1 MQSNTRFFGPVPAL
15 LLAILVT
22 GCAMTPESRTLD
34 TAGVDPTRYNTDL
47 YDCKIFASKY
57 GWEQG
62 VEKSGNVLGG
72 SLIGGALA
80 VVTGGVFSPNLAD
93 AMVVGSMV
101 GALVNVANAANDS
114 ANKKEPIVG
123 ESVKF
128 LVTDCM
134 RDKGYRVVVGTAPLN
149 SNGGNLPTYLGTAS
163 GLAQNQSP
171 QLAAPPPAQSSPMQS
186 SPVQPAATSSPV
198 IAAPPA
204 STPVDSQASQ
214 ASPASPAPAQRFR
227 VQAERLAKQRACVV
241 PVTALQAA
249 KAATFETYTTTCSNG
264 GALAIHCER
273 GKCKVLG
280 K

>member
-1 MQSNTRFFGPVPAL
+1 MQSIPRVFGPLSSL
-15 LLAILVT
+15 LLALFAA

-34 TAGVDPTRYNTDL
+34 TAGVDPARYNSDL
-47 YDCKIFASKY
+47 YQCKLFASNY

-62 VEKSGNVLGG
+62 IEKSGNVLGG
-72 SLIGGALA
+72 GLIGGAIA
-80 VVTGGVFSPNLAD
+80 VATGGVFSPNLAD

-101 GALVNVANAANDS
+101 GAVVNIANAANDKVT
-114 ANKKEPIVG
+114 KKEPIVG
-123 ESVKF
+123 ESAKF

-134 RDKGYRVVVGTAPLN
+134 RDKGYRVVLGTTPLN
-149 SNGGNLPTYLGTAS
+149 ANGGNLPTYLVTAS

-171 QLAAPPPAQSSPMQS
+171 RLGVPPPLQS

-198 IAAPPA
+198 VAAPRASPPA
-204 STPVDSQASQ
+204 DSQAG
-214 ASPASPAPAQRFR
+214 PAPTQRYR
-227 VQAERLAKQRACVV
+227 LQAERLATQRACVV

-249 KAATFETYTTTCSNG
+249 KGATFETYTTTCSNG

-273 GKCKVLG
+273 GKCKVLA

>member
-1 MQSNTRFFGPVPAL
+1 VVNMSNA
-15 LLAILVT
+15 
-22 GCAMTPESRTLD
+22 
-34 TAGVDPTRYNTDL
+34 
-47 YDCKIFASKY
+47 
-57 GWEQG
+57 
-62 VEKSGNVLGG
+62 
-72 SLIGGALA
+72 
-80 VVTGGVFSPNLAD
+80 
-93 AMVVGSMV
+93 
-101 GALVNVANAANDS
+101 S

-123 ESVKF
+123 ESAKF

-134 RDKGYRVVVGTAPLN
+134 RDKGYRVVLGTAPLG

-171 QLAAPPPAQSSPMQS
+171 LPAAPPPVQSSS
-186 SPVQPAATSSPV
+186 VQPAATSSPV
-198 IAAPPA
+198 IAAPPVVV
-204 STPVDSQASQ
+204 TPAVSQAG
-214 ASPASPAPAQRFR
+214 PAPTQRYK